1 MMSDQYVH
9 QEDQDFVKPD
19 TAAFGDGLNLDLTEV
34 AHVASYKEQNS
45 RRDLPKESYRYP
57 PGYDGGFVAR
67 GHRNAFSMLPP
78 NTENPYQYY
87 DMPPIDSRYY
97 PSYPDPVR
105 NEPQFQ
111 SENDPGLYSR
121 QRQRYSMPLMPEYQ
135 NHLHI
140 SSSPTIQLSSN
151 SNDPGY
157 FPNGVR
163 STLSSSNLHSHN
175 NSKAF
180 SESPYPR
187 LPRSD
192 SHKSIRAHHS
202 VDSPPHPSAPT
213 GASDAHVQE
222 HSSNNFEQPVC
233 KLPYACRDF
242 RNGTCTR
249 GDNCKFMHS
258 LDGKQLRCVRDS

>member
-1 MMSDQYVH
+1 MMSDQFVH
-9 QEDQDFVKPD
+9 PEDQDFVKPD

-34 AHVASYKEQNS
+34 AHVTSYEEQKG

-78 NTENPYQYY
+78 NSEVPYRYY

-97 PSYPDPVR
+97 PSYPDPMR
-105 NEPQFQ
+105 NEPPFQ
-111 SENDPGLYSR
+111 SENDPSMYSR
-121 QRQRYSMPLMPEYQ
+121 QRQRYSMSLMPEYQ
-135 NHLHI
+135 NHLRI
-140 SSSPTIQLSSN
+140 SSSPTIQLGSN

-175 NSKAF
+175 NSETF

-202 VDSPPHPSAPT
+202 VDAPPHPSVPT
-213 GASDAHVQE
+213 GASDTHVQE
-222 HSSNNFEQPVC
+222 HSSSNVEQPVC

-242 RNGTCTR
+242 RNGNCTR

-258 LDGKQLRCVRDS
+258 LDGRQLCAVCDS